1 MYDIP
6 ALELHMRCFLVL
18 FVFLSIVPYHL
29 LAAELWLRESLVK
42 KHAKDI
48 LVTIQAIPDH
58 IGKRAHPIKAGCDLD
73 VPLRSEDITV
83 PTLGK
88 IQNACS
94 YPGGVTP
101 SYWSKKLKTFEG
113 QRMEAEG
120 VLRIW
125 LEQPPKGGKRQCECD
140 VLPLYAN
147 SNPDHMVELHPLTRL
162 GNSSFLAMTREI
174 QKGDTPYVSNL
185 GGKLPSILGRKKI
198 AIRRVHR
205 EGETYIVIKGPR
217 TGYSHWTILAVV
229 MSIAEK
235 RRGGHAFDVAVIHR
249 DGFMKRNLSAL
260 TIEGTAADEG
270 VETLQVNDEV
280 VLFGILRLDLALI
293 ERKARQAW
301 RTIAMPYE
309 LIVLDIMR

>member
-1 MYDIP
+1 
-6 ALELHMRCFLVL
+6 MRGFLVP
-18 FVFLSIVPYHL
+18 FVCFFIFPSYL

-48 LVTIQAIPDH
+48 LVTIRAIPDH
-58 IGKRAHPIKAGCDLD
+58 IGKRARPIKTGCDLD

-83 PTLGK
+83 PTIGR

-101 SYWSKKLKTFEG
+101 DYWSKKLMTLEG
-113 QRMEAEG
+113 QSMEVEG

-125 LEQPPKGGKRQCECD
+125 LEHTPKGGKKQCECD
-140 VLPLYAN
+140 ELPRYAN

-162 GNSSFLAMTREI
+162 GSASFLPMTREI
-174 QKGDTPYVSNL
+174 RKDGTPYVSNL
-185 GGKLPSILGRKKI
+185 GGKLPSTLGRKKI
-198 AIRRVHR
+198 AVRRVNR
-205 EGETYIVIKGPR
+205 EGEAYIAIKGPR

-260 TIEGTAADEG
+260 TIEGTPADDG

-280 VLFGILRLDLALI
+280 VLFGIVRLDLALI
-293 ERKARQAW
+293 ERKAGQAW
-301 RTIAMPYE
+301 RTIPMPYE